1 LRVLKLTRD
10 LASALP
16 LFEPSS
22 LHFLQHT
29 RQNAVRG
36 ANLLRAQ
43 GRLILMPDSISANFT
58 LAVIKIGGSILK
70 NARAYRRAARYVRNR
85 YVASPDERFV
95 VVVSAQ
101 EGVTDWLAATACQV
115 ISQPNSAALDLLW
128 STGELRSVA
137 LLALHL
143 QALGVSAAALNIHE
157 AGLALS
163 DATRASGAVLEDV
176 RFNSRR
182 LRSVLVQNSVAV
194 VPGFFAT
201 DTAGAVH
208 SLGRGGSDLTA
219 VLLAKGLSASRCEL
233 LKDVP
238 GYFTSDPHGNP
249 SARHLPRLT
258 FQEALALA
266 SQGCDLV
273 QRRAIEVAAQCNL
286 PLVVR
291 SLDESAPLSLVTAQ
305 QEITSHNAGVLSSE
319 AVAAT

>member
-1 LRVLKLTRD
+1 
-10 LASALP
+10 
-16 LFEPSS
+16 
-22 LHFLQHT
+22 
-29 RQNAVRG
+29 
-36 ANLLRAQ
+36 
-43 GRLILMPDSISANFT
+43 MPDSISANFT

-305 QEITSHNAGVLSSE
+305 QEITSPNAGVLSSE
-319 AVAAT
+319 AVDAT

>member
-1 LRVLKLTRD
+1 
-10 LASALP
+10 
-16 LFEPSS
+16 
-22 LHFLQHT
+22 
-29 RQNAVRG
+29 
-36 ANLLRAQ
+36 
-43 GRLILMPDSISANFT
+43 MPDSLSANFT

-70 NARAYRRAARYVRNR
+70 NARAYKGAARYVRNR
-85 YVASPDERFV
+85 YAASPSERLV

-115 ISQPNSAALDLLW
+115 ISQPNPAALDLLW

-157 AGLALS
+157 AGLALG
-163 DATRASGAVLEDV
+163 DLPRAKASALDEVGL
-176 RFNSRR
+176 NSRR
-182 LRSVLVQNSVAV
+182 LRSVLVQHSVAV

-201 DTAGAVH
+201 DAAGAVR

-219 VLLAKGLSASRCEL
+219 VLLAKGLGASRCEL

-249 SARHLPRLT
+249 NARHLPRLT

-266 SQGCDLV
+266 NEGCDLV

-305 QEITSHNAGVLSSE
+305 QEITRNTGVFSSE

>member
-1 LRVLKLTRD
+1 
-10 LASALP
+10 
-16 LFEPSS
+16 
-22 LHFLQHT
+22 
-29 RQNAVRG
+29 
-36 ANLLRAQ
+36 
-43 GRLILMPDSISANFT
+43 MPDSISANFT

>member
-1 LRVLKLTRD
+1 
-10 LASALP
+10 
-16 LFEPSS
+16 
-22 LHFLQHT
+22 
-29 RQNAVRG
+29 
-36 ANLLRAQ
+36 
-43 GRLILMPDSISANFT
+43 MPDSISANFT

-85 YVASPDERFV
+85 NVASPDERFV

-115 ISQPNSAALDLLW
+115 ISQPNPAALDLLW

-182 LRSVLVQNSVAV
+182 LRSVLVQHSVAV
-194 VPGFFAT
+194 VPGFFPT
-201 DTAGAVH
+201 DTTGAVH

-305 QEITSHNAGVLSSE
+305 QEITSPNAGVFSSE
-319 AVAAT
+319 AVSAT